1 MPASWVTG
9 PDGRLIELTPVAR
22 AACDAYVAEFPEYT
36 ERYGRPGM
44 LWCVH
49 DNQHILSWAI
59 TRHSNDL
66 LEHELAWLAR
76 VLEAR
81 GFPLESLAR
90 GIELLATSFT
100 AAHPDLEAVAERLN
114 YGATFV
120 RSRPSFLS

>member
-9 PDGRLIELTPVAR
+9 PDGRPIDLIGVAR
-22 AACDAYVAEFPEYT
+22 AACHAYVEEFPEYA
-36 ERYGRPGM
+36 ERYGPPGM

-49 DNQHILSWAI
+49 DNQHILTWAI
-59 TRHSNDL
+59 TRHSNEL
-66 LEHELAWLAR
+66 FEHELAWLAR

-100 AAHPDLEAVAERLN
+100 GAHPELEAVAERLG
-114 YGATFV
+114 YGAAFV
-120 RSRPSFLS
+120 RTRPSFLS